1 MGIIATRQKQ
11 QKTTQKLNLTL
22 ESSTI
27 EQVKHHK
34 MLGLWIDSGVSWNLH
49 IDKLIKKI
57 SRNTFLLSR
66 LKLFTNTHNLRM
78 FFNAHIMSHINYA
91 STIWDG
97 CCKDAL
103 EKLNSVYRRAIKHLI
118 HNPNLSTDEIIEELY
133 LLPLDKQLEVN
144 KTILYRK

>member
-1 MGIIATRQKQ
+1 MNKANNWCKTNDMIIHPDKTKSMIIATRQKQ

-27 EQVKHHK
+27 EQVKQHK

-66 LKLFTNTHNLRM
+66 LKLFTNTHNLKM
-78 FFNAHIMSHINYA
+78 FFNAHII
-91 STIWDG
+91 
-97 CCKDAL
+97 
-103 EKLNSVYRRAIKHLI
+103 
-118 HNPNLSTDEIIEELY
+118 
-133 LLPLDKQLEVN
+133 
-144 KTILYRK
+144 